1 MLNFGHTFG
10 HALESV
16 NEYRSNLTHGEA
28 ISIGMILAAKIS
40 YRMNNIKR
48 SELDDIIYHF
58 KQAGLPYSTKSMINN
73 KLYKVITADKKNTN
87 NKINLILL
95 KKVGKAYYKRGLN
108 ITELKN
114 LIN

>member
-1 MLNFGHTFG
+1 
-10 HALESV
+10 LESI
-16 NEYRSNLTHGEA
+16 NKYRSNLTHGEA
-28 ISIGMILAAKIS
+28 IAIGMIIATKIS
-40 YRMNNIKR
+40 YRMKNIKK

-58 KQAGLPYSTKSMINN
+58 KQAGLRYSTKSMINN
-73 KLYKVITADKKNTN
+73 KLFKAIISDKKNIN